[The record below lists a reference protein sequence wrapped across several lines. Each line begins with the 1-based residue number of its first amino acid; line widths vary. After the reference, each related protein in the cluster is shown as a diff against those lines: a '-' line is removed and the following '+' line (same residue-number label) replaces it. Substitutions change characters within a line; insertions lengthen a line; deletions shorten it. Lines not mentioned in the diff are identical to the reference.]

1 MQTAHHL
8 DCYMYSEISKK
19 KVKFQIAKAQF
30 CIFLFIFCCE
40 RNVILMDF
48 LHFFADFR
56 THCTQLQWRG
66 FWGVKVRS
74 LNISVFFNNNLPW
87 RLDGK
92 AQGSIFELNKTK
104 QKALATYLRVRST
117 INNNMA
123 FSKNKWIVAR
133 PDLLGAKQQR
143 GHCHHSSSRH
153 RFAVI
158 YFCFRK
164 VLSGYENKYAL
175 FTFPMYSLSL

>member
-1 MQTAHHL
+1 M
-8 DCYMYSEISKK
+8 
-19 KVKFQIAKAQF
+19 KFQIAKAQF

-74 LNISVFFNNNLPW
+74 LNISVFFNNNLPPGG

-104 QKALATYLRVRST
+104 QKALATFLRVRST

-143 GHCHHSSSRH
+143 GQCHHSSSRH

-164 VLSGYENKYAL
+164 VLSATKINML
-175 FTFPMYSLSL
+175 CLHFLVYSL